1 MLVYRSV
8 EIMSNGHHLYYFIT
22 DDNKVYVGFVNDFER
37 SSESMIP
44 LSILNKG
51 ILKGEYILIERLEKK
66 PLHMT
71 LSFWLVVLLAVSIA
85 YTVKEII
92 AP

>member
-1 MLVYRSV
+1 
-8 EIMSNGHHLYYFIT
+8 
-22 DDNKVYVGFVNDFER
+22 
-37 SSESMIP
+37 MIP

-66 PLHMT
+66 PIHMT
-71 LSFWLVVLLAVSIA
+71 LSFWLVIALAVSIA
-85 YTVKEII
+85 YTVKEVI